1 MKNQNG
7 VIIQDGVENVQI
19 CHPILSKMIFL
30 SVFLLFFYILGKNEV
45 FMEKLFS
52 WKFKMAG

>member
-19 CHPILSKMIFL
+19 CHSIFSKMIFL
-30 SVFLLFFYILGKNEV
+30 SVFFCFFYFCKNILGKNKV
-45 FMEKLFS
+45 FMEKLLS
-52 WKFKMAG
+52 